1 MLTLSVGMLSN
12 LIPPLDRTEI
22 SPVSLSMLKRSLV
35 LPSTIEYRRTDD
47 ASASVAATKRAVDVN
62 KLLENKNKKF
72 LCVFLDSFFCAVNNE
87 KCFERNM

>member
-12 LIPPLDRTEI
+12 LSPPLDRTEI

-47 ASASVAATKRAVDVN
+47 ASASVAATKRAVDF
-62 KLLENKNKKF
+62 KQLFENESNIFSRFHNYIMF
-72 LCVFLDSFFCAVNNE
+72 LKRF
-87 KCFERNM
+87 